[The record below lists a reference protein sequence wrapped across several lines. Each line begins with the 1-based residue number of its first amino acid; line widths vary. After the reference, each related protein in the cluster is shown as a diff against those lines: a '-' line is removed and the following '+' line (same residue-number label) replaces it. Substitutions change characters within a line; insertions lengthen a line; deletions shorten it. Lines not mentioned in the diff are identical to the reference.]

1 MFNMLSAKEHPQN
14 TLRLL
19 QATWK
24 KSKKNDRIISVGDV
38 ARAAELGIHC
48 SPFGVIP
55 NYKKHKPNKWR
66 LIVDL
71 STPTGHSI
79 NDGISKELASLSYV
93 LVDDVVACALKEGKG
108 ALLAKMDVKQA
119 YRNIPVHSSDRA
131 GLGMS
136 WEGRV
141 YIDSVLPFGLRSAP
155 LLFSAVTDAL
165 QWIMKIKGV
174 RLLFHYIDDFITIGA
189 PQSEECAHNVA
200 IMNTVCDET
209 GIPIEPEKTKGPATS
224 ITFLGIEID
233 TVALEICLP
242 HDKLSVLKSTL
253 QTWRGRKAC
262 RKRELLSLIG
272 TMLHASKAVR
282 AGRTFLRRLIDLS
295 TVVKHLDHFVRLSLS
310 ARADLEWWYRYSTSW
325 NGVSMMLAVNK
336 ANPQVILTSD
346 ASGSWGCGAFA
357 GSEWFQ
363 LKWAGHITS
372 SHIAVKEMVPI
383 VIAAAVWGPQWKGK
397 TVMAQCD
404 NSAVVTIISNGTSR
418 DQDIMHLMRCLAF
431 IAAKFEFNIWA
442 QHIKG
447 VDNTLADAL
456 SRNDLPLF
464 ISLHSQAS
472 QLPTTIPAPLLNLLI
487 VSRPNWTSQYW
498 TELWTTIFKTD

>member
-1 MFNMLSAKEHPQN
+1 M
-14 TLRLL
+14 L

-295 TVVKHLDHFVRLSLS
+295 TVVKHWDHFVRLS
-310 ARADLEWWYRYSTSW
+310 
-325 NGVSMMLAVNK
+325 
-336 ANPQVILTSD
+336 
-346 ASGSWGCGAFA
+346 
-357 GSEWFQ
+357 
-363 LKWAGHITS
+363 
-372 SHIAVKEMVPI
+372 
-383 VIAAAVWGPQWKGK
+383 
-397 TVMAQCD
+397 
-404 NSAVVTIISNGTSR
+404 
-418 DQDIMHLMRCLAF
+418 
-431 IAAKFEFNIWA
+431 
-442 QHIKG
+442 
-447 VDNTLADAL
+447 
-456 SRNDLPLF
+456 
-464 ISLHSQAS
+464 
-472 QLPTTIPAPLLNLLI
+472 
-487 VSRPNWTSQYW
+487 
-498 TELWTTIFKTD
+498 